1 MVAAKPVLT
10 GVIRVVVRLRCLRV
24 LYGLI
29 TAAAVRPKRILLA
42 AAVRPARM
50 MTAATNG
57 IRCYVLI
64 AAIIRPSVVWAA
76 AARGI
81 RDGVLTAVTVK
92 AKKIAKC
99 VVQRAVGLTSVTSI
113 QTHNSILS
121 FRGFEGNPSYSIIRR
136 RIRKLCTA
144 EPCDC
149 QRVSKR
155 RSLTTFGTSL
165 SRTAC
170 AISSTDERAFIL
182 WYSSS
187 FFVTVHSATR
197 RMRRTAFLNF
207 SAGETAA

>member
-24 LYGLI
+24 LRSLI

-81 RDGVLTAVTVK
+81 CDGVLTAVTVK

-121 FRGFEGNPSYSIIRR
+121 FRGFEGKP
-136 RIRKLCTA
+136 
-144 EPCDC
+144 
-149 QRVSKR
+149 
-155 RSLTTFGTSL
+155 
-165 SRTAC
+165 
-170 AISSTDERAFIL
+170 FIL
-182 WYSSS
+182 HYTPPHTQVVHRRAVRLSKS
-187 FFVTVHSATR
+187 F
-197 RMRRTAFLNF
+197 
-207 SAGETAA
+207 